1 MKLVAT
7 WINEVLLLREMA
19 FVKGCLIKL
28 QEFIKGGKKK
38 KKKRWTKE
46 FCFCY
51 RFLGFLK
58 GIQEAPLSNAER
70 WGLCTG
76 RRLSKRNQKGTIK
89 ILFVY

>member
-38 KKKRWTKE
+38 KKMDKGVLFLLQTSWTSERHSGRSFIKCLKRFKS
-46 FCFCY
+46 
-51 RFLGFLK
+51 LMK
-58 GIQEAPLSNAER
+58 GMKGVGSL
-70 WGLCTG
+70 
-76 RRLSKRNQKGTIK
+76 RR
-89 ILFVY
+89 